1 MSPPFLLGGSKP
13 VVRSF
18 HDKHPGACWKRF
30 IACPVEGEQEAVFP
44 SLDFL
49 GLVIE
54 APVMA
59 GLTGS
64 SAAGCRYFLLYQ
76 EFV

>member
-1 MSPPFLLGGSKP
+1 MINTRVPAGNASS
-13 VVRSF
+13 R
-18 HDKHPGACWKRF
+18 AQ
-30 IACPVEGEQEAVFP
+30 GEQEAVFP